1 MTAPDLTLAQV
12 LERLL
17 PHCDNSVF
25 EVAKWLNDHAERGK
39 VIILGDGKPMHPA
52 SMPAMVKVDGFVS
65 PIGEPYLVIQAPY
78 AKEWTIGRE
87 GFEKY
92 YPGKAKSKELT
103 LKQEMILA
111 IVQQLWLSQH
121 LPVPT
126 NLARV
131 TREIAEE
138 WEVEYERRKL
148 HDPKLVAPPDRKTV
162 RRTLQEAS
170 LI

>member
-1 MTAPDLTLAQV
+1 MTAPDLTLPEV

-25 EVAKWLNDHAERGK
+25 EVAKWLNDHAERNK
-39 VIILGDGKPMHPA
+39 IIILGDGKHMHPA
-52 SMPAMVKVDGFVS
+52 SVPGMVKVDGFVS
-65 PIGEPYLVIQAPY
+65 PTGEPYLKVQAPY
-78 AKEWTIGRE
+78 AKIWTIGRE

-92 YPGKAKSKELT
+92 CPGKAKSKELT

-111 IVQQLWLSQH
+111 IVQRLWLSQH
-121 LPVPT
+121 LLIPT

-131 TREIAEE
+131 TREIGEE
-138 WEVEYERRKL
+138 WGVEYEHRKL

-162 RRTLQEAS
+162 RRTLQKAR
-170 LI
+170 